1 MLSVYLYIWTWIEF
15 YTITLIHPDV
25 NFFLSKKLTLAL
37 KILFHSCSKESP
49 LNWTQALGTLC
60 SNKKEKR
67 EQFRTF
73 LLSTP
78 SPGLLLFQHQVCF
91 LSLTLAVK
99 LKFLQSTQIQL
110 GIFLKAVVS
119 YKVLYFS
126 AEAAAISC
134 CKGRSWFHWSLILD
148 FKYLRLFQE
157 QELTSSWS
165 ISKL

>member
-1 MLSVYLYIWTWIEF
+1 MYLYIWNWIDF
-15 YTITLIHPDV
+15 YTITLIHPDF
-25 NFFLSKKLTLAL
+25 NFFLSLPSAL

-49 LNWTQALGTLC
+49 LNWAQALGSLC
-60 SNKKEKR
+60 SNKKEK
-67 EQFRTF
+67 FWAF
-73 LLSTP
+73 LLLTP
-78 SPGLLLFQHQVCF
+78 SPQPLLFQHWVCF

-126 AEAAAISC
+126 AEAAVIAC
-134 CKGRSWFHWSLILD
+134 CKGHSWFHWSPILD
-148 FKYLRLFQE
+148 FKYLKLFQE
-157 QELTSSWS
+157 QELTSAWS

>member
-1 MLSVYLYIWTWIEF
+1 MLSVYSYIWTWIEF
-15 YTITLIHPDV
+15 YTITLILI
-25 NFFLSKKLTLAL
+25 FFFSRSSLISV
-37 KILFHSCSKESP
+37 LFHFCSKESP
-49 LNWTQALGTLC
+49 LNRAQALGSLF
-60 SNKKEKR
+60 SNKKAKR

-78 SPGLLLFQHQVCF
+78 SPQLLLFQHRVCF

-99 LKFLQSTQIQL
+99 LKFLQSTQIQP

-126 AEAAAISC
+126 AEAAVIAC